1 MLAFF
6 VSVGFS
12 RRYVETPLATVY
24 WIKSKSFY
32 FNFFPKEELLYLIHN
47 QLKQIIMNQETS
59 FEAKGFV
66 LGNLWGGG
74 VGAYPSIR
82 LEGQT
87 KEEIIEQAKSEL
99 STGGLDSGMGFESL
113 SGAVLNITKVTRLE
127 IDGMPFVNK
136 QTEVEL
142 IGNLDE
148 MDQEFL
154 LDMVDKSGI

>member
-1 MLAFF
+1 
-6 VSVGFS
+6 
-12 RRYVETPLATVY
+12 VETPLATVY

-32 FNFFPKEELLYLIHN
+32 FNFFPKEELLYLIYN